1 MALVLT
7 SPARVDPEI
16 GLAQALLEY
25 EAVLDRD
32 QRARYKSTAVVPS
45 TDAVIALTGEID
57 ALNSRRRSRCVATRL
72 VSFLDS
78 VQQFSNIVETLV
90 TINPTSAALIW
101 SAVKLTLLVSLA
113 VYLISRGITLNY
125 LGCQQFFFVL

>member
-25 EAVLDRD
+25 EAILDRD

-45 TDAVIALTGEID
+45 AAAVIALTGEID
-57 ALNSRRRSRCVATRL
+57 GLSSRRRSRCVATRL
-72 VSFLDS
+72 VSFLES
-78 VQQFSNIVETLV
+78 VQQFSGIVETLV
-90 TINPTSAALIW
+90 TINPASAALLW
-101 SAVKLTLLVSLA
+101 GAVKLTLLVNFKVHA
-113 VYLISRGITLNY
+113 FEGINSS
-125 LGCQQFFFVL
+125 